1 MSRADVFRLLDDG
14 NNRGDLITAVH
25 GERVDFM
32 DSLDSNDDAEDDI
45 NDEFAYGKQL
55 MAPWKLYC
63 ALTSGSFL
71 AVTYF
76 LMDLLGPLKNLS
88 LLFQRDSLAFSDI
101 AVSIRKAKRTL
112 KTLAGINI
120 FNCLV
125 IITYISL
132 IVPMGMQLTMLVS
145 TSSFARISL
154 TKVRRFLRTRLFT
167 TLMWASTLRTA

>member
-1 MSRADVFRLLDDG
+1 
-14 NNRGDLITAVH
+14 
-25 GERVDFM
+25 
-32 DSLDSNDDAEDDI
+32 
-45 NDEFAYGKQL
+45 
-55 MAPWKLYC
+55 
-63 ALTSGSFL
+63 
-71 AVTYF
+71 
-76 LMDLLGPLKNLS
+76 MDLLEPLKKLS

-145 TSSFARISL
+145 TSSFAKISL
-154 TKVRRFLRTRLFT
+154 TKVGRVLRTRRFI
-167 TLMWASTLRTA
+167 TLTRASTLQTA